1 MYSDIAQW
9 ARIRRQV
16 LIGGNSQ
23 REVAEKNG
31 IARATVRKMVRSP
44 IPLGYRRCTP
54 YPRSKSGQWFEV
66 LDRIVAEDA
75 DKPIKQRRTAK
86 EIWQRLKT
94 DHGFDGGQTIVKD
107 RIRTVRNESK
117 NRPQLRCSSA
127 KGISSSV
134 QPLTAAGLASAMYDG
149 ILSVPKRQAIK
160 FLSLL
165 YFSSSPHIDP
175 EMLRRVLPSP
185 PRTTAESRKGQD
197 ALNWVWKI
205 VQGKTSPQSLVE
217 EIGYSPDLKDLLNV
231 ASHGQLAV
239 RSRALVILGT
249 KKGLSMRR
257 LSDLL
262 CLSRATVVKHW
273 LSYCQNGWQPPIVS
287 QRKSSAKIDKYSNK
301 EAVFSLLHSPPSL
314 HGFNRT
320 TWRMVDLQ
328 SALRRQG
335 KSMCK
340 SVIHTII
347 KEAGFR
353 WRKARIVLTSHDPDY
368 REKVDAIKSILSGL
382 TSDEAFFSIDE
393 FGPFAVKRKGGMKR
407 VAYGEDYVVQQWQK
421 SKGWLILTAALELTR
436 NQVTHFYS
444 LKKNTEEMIRMA
456 DLLKTQYPQCKT
468 LYLSWDAASWHISK
482 KLIAHL
488 DKLNQQ
494 ATRDGG
500 PIVKTAPLPAGAQF
514 LNIIES
520 VFSGMAK
527 AIIHNSDYLSVEA
540 AKGAIDRHF
549 AERNAQFLNHPKR
562 AGDKI
567 WRQERVASEFSEGQ
581 NCKDPLY

>member
-31 IARATVRKMVRSP
+31 ITRATVRKMVRSP
-44 IPLGYRRCTP
+44 LPLGYRRCAP
-54 YPRSKSGQWFEV
+54 YPRSKLGQWLEV
-66 LDRIVAEDA
+66 LDRIIAEDA

-86 EIWQRLKT
+86 EIWQQLRT
-94 DHGFDGGQTIVKD
+94 DHGFDGGQTTVKD
-107 RIRTVRNESK
+107 QIRAVRNGSK

-127 KGISSSV
+127 KSINPSDR
-134 QPLTAAGLASAMYDG
+134 PLTPAGLALAIYDG
-149 ILSVPKRQAIK
+149 ILSIPKRQAIK
-160 FLSLL
+160 FLSCL
-165 YFSSSPHIDP
+165 YSSNSSQIAL

-185 PRTTAESRKGQD
+185 LRTMAESRKRQD
-197 ALNWVWKI
+197 ALNWIWRI
-205 VQGKTSPQSLVE
+205 VQGKTSSQSLAE
-217 EIGYSPDLKDLLNV
+217 EIGDSPDLKDLLNV
-231 ASHGQLAV
+231 ACHGRLAV

-262 CLSRATVVKHW
+262 CLSRATVGKHW
-273 LSYCQNGWQPPIVS
+273 LSYRQSGWQPPIVS
-287 QRKSSAKIDKYSNK
+287 QRKSNAKIDKYSNK
-301 EAVFSLLHSPPSL
+301 QAVFSLLHSPPSL

-320 TWRMVDLQ
+320 TWRMADLQ
-328 SALRRQG
+328 SVLQRQG
-335 KSMCK
+335 QSMCK
-340 SVIHTII
+340 DVIHTII
-347 KEAGFR
+347 KDAGFR

-368 REKVDAIKSILSGL
+368 REKVEAIKDILSRL
-382 TSDEAFFSIDE
+382 TPDEAFFSVDE
-393 FGPFAVKRKGGMKR
+393 FGPFAVKRKGGKKR
-407 VAYGEDYVVQQWQK
+407 VAHGEDYVVPQWQK

-456 DLLKTQYPQCKT
+456 DLLKTQYSQCKT

-494 ATRDGG
+494 AARYGG

-549 AERNAQFLNHPKR
+549 AERNTQFLNHPKR

-567 WRQERVASEFSEGQ
+567 WRQERVTSEFREGQ